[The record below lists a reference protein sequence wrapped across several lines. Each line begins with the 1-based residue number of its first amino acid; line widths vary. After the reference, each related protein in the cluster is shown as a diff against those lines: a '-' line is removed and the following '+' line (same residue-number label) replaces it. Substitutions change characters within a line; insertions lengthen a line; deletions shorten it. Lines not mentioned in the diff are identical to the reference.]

1 MIEESGVGTDRRRR
15 GASIRGRWIAAA
27 RWGALAVVALGGW
40 TWGAWE
46 HFVAAPSDQ
55 EVARVTFSLA
65 MVDRFDDTEA
75 HRAYVQLAG
84 DMKPWWES
92 IDSLQHRI
100 QTATTDEAREALI
113 AERDASL
120 LAFIQD
126 RGLVQKVD
134 LLVRSFD
141 EFLRCLDTRVCD
153 RDVLDKA
160 IGIDVK
166 RIYRTFRPYI
176 LSRRAAGGEGA
187 AYGKELEELFFRFL
201 G

>member
-1 MIEESGVGTDRRRR
+1 VIEESSVGTDRGRR

-27 RWGALAVVALGGW
+27 RWSALAVVALGGW
-40 TWGAWE
+40 VWGAWE
-46 HFVAAPSDQ
+46 HFVAAPSNE

-65 MVDRFDDTEA
+65 MVDRFEDTEA

-84 DMKPWWES
+84 DMKPWWEE
-92 IDSLQHRI
+92 IDPLQHRI

-113 AERDASL
+113 TERDASL

-126 RGLVQKVD
+126 RGLTPKVD

-176 LSRRAAGGEGA
+176 LSRRAAGDAG
-187 AYGKELEELFFRFL
+187 YGKELEELFFRFL